1 MAESKHAKLTEK
13 DQKLADAMN
22 KQLGAG
28 RRPGRNV
35 QWERFCDEVR
45 KICGAIETDRGF
57 GDRSIKRLYNRISKQ
72 DKSDKHVDRIVDGG
86 EF

>member
-1 MAESKHAKLTEK
+1 MAGSKHAKLKEK
-13 DQKLADAMN
+13 DQKLRDAIN
-22 KQLGAG
+22 KRLAAG
-28 RRPGRNV
+28 DRPGRNV

-45 KICGAIETDRGF
+45 KICGAEATDRGF